1 MSANRVLSCPIPEN
15 LNPLSPNGFM
25 LSIEKLPQLTY
36 FSQEIAVPSVS
47 LREEEI
53 LTPLSRISIP
63 SDVLDFSSLDVTFLV
78 DEKME
83 NYKAIYDWM
92 KGLGFPESYD
102 EMRAFL
108 ASSNRQTSST
118 LSKYY
123 SDGVVMVLGNSGKS
137 IQNIRYIDMYPISL
151 SALTFSS
158 TNSDVQYLVGT
169 ASFSYTY
176 YKFE

>member
-1 MSANRVLSCPIPEN
+1 MANRILSCPIPEN

-25 LSIEKLPQLTY
+25 LSIEKLPGLTY
-36 FSQEIAVPSVS
+36 FSQEIAIPSVS

-53 LTPLSRISIP
+53 FTPLSRISIP

-92 KGLGFPESYD
+92 KGLGFPESYTEAKEYLD
-102 EMRAFL
+102 N
-108 ASSNRQTSST
+108 SNRQSSST
-118 LSKYY
+118 LAKFY

-137 IQNIRYIDMYPISL
+137 IQSIRYIDLYPTSL
-151 SALTFSS
+151 SALTFAS